1 MVLEPLSAIS
11 LAGNVVQFIDFCS
24 KLLAESWEL
33 YRSSAGATASNLE
46 LEKTAESLGQLSDRI
61 NFSLESRTGATDY
74 QPSTDKATNAEEAL
88 RNTAISC
95 RRVADDLLKTLH
107 DLRVK
112 GPNKKWQSFLQPLR
126 GIQKKEQIEQM
137 SRRLSKYREEL
148 SLHLVTILNEHQVT
162 ISSKLDS
169 LTYENERMQINRTAQ
184 FNELSKDLRSLD
196 FTTGSI
202 KMMIEK
208 EASDRL
214 ERDRLQ
220 KEASDRLKKETSDR
234 LKKETSDRLKKEA
247 SDRLEKEVSDRL
259 SRSLSEFVQTS
270 DELAKTLNRISR
282 SLSHFVQT
290 SDELA
295 KEQKIL
301 RSLQFASMN
310 IRLSAIAEAHKKTF
324 SWVFDAHAD
333 ADDPRSQIKFRD
345 WLKHGDGVY
354 WVSGKAGSGKSTLMR
369 YLHDDVR
376 TRKALSRW
384 AGNQDF
390 VLASFFFW
398 GSGTEMQKSQR
409 GLLQS
414 LLFEI
419 LRRCPALIR
428 NSCPLRWSQT
438 ALLSNWTVSELS
450 QTFQRLMVEQTPKFC
465 FPIDGLD
472 EYGGDHFEIIEA
484 LKGFAVSPNIKLCLS
499 SRPWNIFEHVF
510 GQDPR
515 RKLYLQDLTREDI
528 ELYVQSKLAENDI
541 FRRLKEKDPRYQDL
555 ISEITAKAQG
565 VFLWVFL
572 VVRSLLQGLL
582 NADRISDLQRR
593 LRRLP
598 SDLERFFRYM
608 LDSIDDIYREQT
620 VRIFQVSIH
629 VREPLPFLTFWF
641 LEEEDPDYA
650 VKIAAR
656 PLDEKET
663 LLRLEETRK
672 RLDGRCKGLLEVTKD
687 PSVFQFRVDFLH
699 RTVKDWFKTSEM
711 QDVMADRLDD
721 TFNAHTA
728 LCNAF
733 LAHVKCLPSPVPK
746 RALLRM
752 GQDILYHADQ
762 VEKETGV
769 RRTLVLKELYVV
781 SYVFSRSLDGE

>member
-1 MVLEPLSAIS
+1 
-11 LAGNVVQFIDFCS
+11 
-24 KLLAESWEL
+24 
-33 YRSSAGATASNLE
+33 
-46 LEKTAESLGQLSDRI
+46 
-61 NFSLESRTGATDY
+61 
-74 QPSTDKATNAEEAL
+74 
-88 RNTAISC
+88 
-95 RRVADDLLKTLH
+95 
-107 DLRVK
+107 
-112 GPNKKWQSFLQPLR
+112 
-126 GIQKKEQIEQM
+126 
-137 SRRLSKYREEL
+137 
-148 SLHLVTILNEHQVT
+148 
-162 ISSKLDS
+162 
-169 LTYENERMQINRTAQ
+169 
-184 FNELSKDLRSLD
+184 
-196 FTTGSI
+196 
-202 KMMIEK
+202 MMIEK

-214 ERDRLQ
+214 EWDRRQ
-220 KEASDRLKKETSDR
+220 KEASDQ

-247 SDRLEKEVSDRL
+247 SDHLEKEASDHL

-270 DELAKTLNRISR
+270 DELSKTLDRLSQ
-282 SLSHFVQT
+282 SLSEFVQT

-295 KEQKIL
+295 KEQNIL
-301 RSLQFASMN
+301 RSLRFESMN

-324 SWVFDAHAD
+324 NWIFDAHSD

-369 YLHDDVR
+369 YLHDDGR
-376 TRKALSRW
+376 TRKALSQW

-428 NSCPLRWSQT
+428 NSCPLRWSQN
-438 ALLSNWTVSELS
+438 APISDWTVSELS
-450 QTFQRLMVEQTPKFC
+450 QTFQRLIVEQTLNFC
-465 FPIDGLD
+465 FLIDGLD

-484 LKGFAVSPNIKLCLS
+484 LNSFSASPNIKLCLS
-499 SRPWNIFEHVF
+499 SRPWNIFEHAF
-510 GQDPR
+510 GQNPR
-515 RKLYLQDLTREDI
+515 QKLYLQDLTREDI

-541 FRRLKEKDPRYQDL
+541 FQRLKEKDSRYQNL

-582 NADRISDLQRR
+582 NADRIPDLQRR
-593 LRRLP
+593 LRRIP
-598 SDLERFFRYM
+598 SDLERFFQYM
-608 LDSIDDIYREQT
+608 LDSVEDIYREQT
-620 VRIFQVSIH
+620 VRIFQVFLH
-629 VREPLPFLTFWF
+629 VREPLPLLTFWF

-663 LLRLEETRK
+663 LSRLEEARK

-687 PSVFQFRVDFLH
+687 PSVFRFRVDFLH
-699 RTVKDWFKTSEM
+699 RTVKDWLKTSEI
-711 QDVMADRLDD
+711 QDLMVDQLNG
-721 TFNAHTA
+721 TFNAHIA
-728 LCNAF
+728 LCNASI
-733 LAHVKCLPSPVPK
+733 AHVKCLPSPVPK
-746 RALLRM
+746 RALLQM
-752 GQDILYHADQ
+752 GQDILYYADQ

-769 RRTLVLKELYVV
+769 RLTLILGELYVV
-781 SYVFSRSLDGE
+781 SYAFLMRKPHTFTSPYGPTVLQEQNYDLLKELRLRIDEEKNGVFAGLWRWLNWK